1 MNTSE
6 VVKRGEIYR
15 LKWFNNSGS
24 EQEGNRPVVIVSN
37 NKGNANSPLVT
48 YVALTTQTKTP
59 LPTHVMLTNKYLR
72 DESTA
77 LCEHPYTVTKGKLDD
92 YIGRCTDEEMQ
103 QIDKALLIALELS
116 SKQPESNNEV
126 VQSPYVDGE
135 NENDIIKQLNNRIQ
149 QLREVGT
156 SLSSVEQELT
166 KIAQADIT
174 LGGVSSDYLTEE
186 LKNEIRAKASEKME
200 ARKATLENEILSL
213 LDPKK
218 IEQPKPTVETK
229 VEKPISNAKTA
240 SDRTLEKAE
249 KELDFEEVKR
259 LYLEEGYTIA
269 KLCKHFHRSS
279 VTMGAYLKERGII
292 KPRGGSRKKPR

>member
-59 LPTHVMLTNKYLR
+59 LPTHVTLTNKYLR

-77 LCEHPYTVTKGKLDD
+77 LCEHPYSVTKGKLDD

-103 QIDKALLIALELS
+103 QIDNALLIALELCN
-116 SKQPESNNEV
+116 KQPESHNEV

-135 NENDIIKQLNNRIQ
+135 DENYIIKQLNDRIQ
-149 QLREVGT
+149 KLREVGT

-166 KIAQADIT
+166 KIAKADIT
-174 LGGVSSDYLTEE
+174 LGGVSNDYLTEE

-200 ARKATLENEILSL
+200 ARKSTLENEILSL
-213 LDPKK
+213 LEPKK
-218 IEQPKPTVETK
+218 IEQPKPIIETK
-229 VEKPISNAKTA
+229 VEKPISNAKTS

-249 KELDFEEVKR
+249 KELDFEEVRKKYVDENYNMGDLGR
-259 LYLEEGYTIA
+259 Y
-269 KLCKHFHRSS
+269 FHKAPA
-279 VTMGAYLKERGII
+279 TMSAYLKAHGIN
-292 KPRGGSRKKPR
+292 KPRGGNNRKPR